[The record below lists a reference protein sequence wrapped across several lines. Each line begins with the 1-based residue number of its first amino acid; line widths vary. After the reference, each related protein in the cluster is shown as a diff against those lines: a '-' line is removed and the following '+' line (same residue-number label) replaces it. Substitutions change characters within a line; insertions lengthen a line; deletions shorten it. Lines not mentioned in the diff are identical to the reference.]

1 MNTVYSVSDSELRKE
16 IKRLLGDADK
26 ETKDYAAMTGRSE
39 ESLREEAEG
48 LFLRFQA
55 AVIDPMKQVMEQPSG
70 SEIGESIRRMLRG
83 EKP

>member
-1 MNTVYSVSDSELRKE
+1 MHSTSESELRKE
-16 IKRLLGDADK
+16 LEQLREDADK
-26 ETKDYAAMTGRSE
+26 ATKEYAAITGRSE

>member
-1 MNTVYSVSDSELRKE
+1 MHSTSESELRKE
-16 IKRLLGDADK
+16 LKQLLGDADK
-26 ETKDYAAMTGRSE
+26 ATKEYAAITGRPE

-48 LFLRFQA
+48 LFLRFHA

>member
-1 MNTVYSVSDSELRKE
+1 MHSTSESELRKE
-16 IKRLLGDADK
+16 IEQLREDADK
-26 ETKDYAAMTGRSE
+26 ATKDYAAMTGRSE
-39 ESLREEAEG
+39 ESLKVEAEE

-83 EKP
+83 DKP